1 VIKEESFN
9 KVTTGGLLVT
19 LGIIFG
25 DIGTSPLYVLRAIVG
40 SSIITEELIYGG
52 ISCIFWTLTL
62 LTTVKYVLITLRA
75 DNHGEGGIFALY
87 ALVRRRAKW
96 LVFPAIIGGS
106 TVLAD
111 SIITPSISVTSAVE
125 GFASISTDI
134 PIIPIVI
141 VILVFLFFLQQFGT
155 NILGKT
161 FGPVMFVWFTM
172 IALVGLYSITTNWEI
187 LKAINPYY
195 AARLLYHYPGGFLL
209 LGSVFLCTA
218 GVEALYSDLGH
229 CGRKNIQTAWFAVK
243 IALLLNYFGQGAWLL
258 NHTGETLDGRIPFF
272 VLMPHWFLLFGVI
285 ISTFATIVASQALI
299 SGSFTLINEAIRLNL
314 WPKVKINYPTILR
327 GQLYVPSMNWF
338 LLAGCI
344 FIVLYFQHSSQMEA
358 AYGLSIVVTMLMTS
372 ILLCYYLYIARTH
385 KLLLLSFILVY
396 FSLEI
401 AFLVALSDKFFHGG
415 WITPLIASG
424 LIAIMWIWFSARKI
438 RNKYVEFVKL
448 DGYLDLLRELSHD
461 PLVSKFSTHL
471 VYLTTANRLN
481 EIEAKVIYSIFQK
494 QPKRAD
500 IYWFIHVNVEDKP
513 YTMEYKVTELIKGV
527 AIRIDFNL
535 GFRIEP
541 RINLMFRAVVED
553 MVANK
558 EVDITSRYE
567 SLNRKK
573 IIGDF
578 KFVVIEKY
586 LSYDHELPFYEKLVI
601 NAYLMLKDI
610 SLSEEKAF
618 GLDLS
623 SVLVEKVPLI
633 IQPQSSVKLRR
644 IKSNNGS
651 RSRH

>member
-25 DIGTSPLYVLRAIVG
+25 DIGTSPLYVLRAIIG
-40 SSIITEELIYGG
+40 SSVITEEVVLGG
-52 ISCIFWTLTL
+52 VSCIVWTLTIQ
-62 LTTVKYVLITLRA
+62 TTIKYVLITLRA

-106 TVLAD
+106 TILAD
-111 SIITPSISVTSAVE
+111 SIITPAFSITAAVE
-125 GFASISTDI
+125 GFTSINKDVE
-134 PIIPIVI
+134 IIPIVI
-141 VILVFLFFLQQFGT
+141 VLLAFLFFLQQFGT
-155 NILGKT
+155 NILGRT

-172 IALVGLYSITTNWEI
+172 IALLGLINIPGNWAI
-187 LKAINPYY
+187 LKAFNPYY
-195 AARLLYHYPGGFLL
+195 AAKLLYHYPNGFWL
-209 LGSVFLCTA
+209 LGSIFLCTTGA
-218 GVEALYSDLGH
+218 EALYSDLGH
-229 CGRKNIQTAWFAVK
+229 CGRKNIQVAWFAVK
-243 IALLLNYFGQGAWLL
+243 LALLLSYFGQGAWLL
-258 NHTGETLDGRIPFF
+258 NHLGERIGDKIPFYAI
-272 VLMPHWFLLFGVI
+272 MPEWFLLFGII
-285 ISTFATIVASQALI
+285 ISTLAVIVASQALI
-299 SGSFTLINEAIRLNL
+299 TGSFTLINEAIRLNL
-314 WPKVKINYPTILR
+314 WPKVKINYPTVLR
-327 GQLYVPSMNWF
+327 GQLYVPSINWF
-338 LLAGCI
+338 LWLGCNAV
-344 FIVLYFQHSSQMEA
+344 VLYFRDSSLMEA
-358 AYGLSIVVTMLMTS
+358 AYGLSIVVTMIMTS
-372 ILLCYYLYIARTH
+372 ILLCYYLYIIRTP
-385 KLLLLSFILVY
+385 KILLFSFILVY
-396 FSLEI
+396 FSIEI
-401 AFLVALSDKFFHGG
+401 AFLIALSDKFMHGG
-415 WITPLIASG
+415 WITPVIASG
-424 LIAIMWIWFSARKI
+424 LIGVMWIWYSARKI

-448 DGYLDLLRELSHD
+448 DGYLDLLKELSHD

-471 VYLTTANRLN
+471 VYLTTANRIN
-481 EIEAKVIYSIFQK
+481 EIEGKVIYSIFQK

-513 YTMEYKVTELIKGV
+513 YTMEYKVTELVKGV

-541 RINLMFRAVVED
+541 KINLMFRCVVED
-553 MVANK
+553 MVSNR

-586 LSYDHELPFYEKLVI
+586 LSYDHELPFYEKLII
-601 NAYLMLKDI
+601 NSYLLLKDI

-633 IQPQSSVKLRR
+633 IQPQSSIKLRR
-644 IKSNNGS
+644 I
-651 RSRH
+651 RSTR

>member
-9 KVTTGGLLVT
+9 KVTSGGLLVT

-25 DIGTSPLYVLRAIVG
+25 DIGTSPLYVLRAIIG
-40 SSIITEELIYGG
+40 SSVITEEVILGG
-52 ISCIFWTLTL
+52 VSCIVWTLTIQ
-62 LTTVKYVLITLRA
+62 TTIKYVLITLRA

-106 TVLAD
+106 TILAD
-111 SIITPSISVTSAVE
+111 SIITPAFSITAAVE
-125 GFASISTDI
+125 GFTSINRDI
-134 PIIPIVI
+134 EIIPIVI
-141 VILVFLFFLQQFGT
+141 VLLAFLFFLQQFGT
-155 NILGKT
+155 NILGRT

-172 IALVGLYSITTNWEI
+172 IALIGLANIPSNWAI
-187 LKAINPYY
+187 LKAFNPYY
-195 AARLLYHYPGGFLL
+195 AAKLLYHYPGGFWL
-209 LGSVFLCTA
+209 LGSVFLCTTGA
-218 GVEALYSDLGH
+218 EALYSDLGH
-229 CGRKNIQTAWFAVK
+229 CGRKNIQVAWFAVK
-243 IALLLNYFGQGAWLL
+243 LALLLSYFGQGAWLL
-258 NHTGETLDGRIPFF
+258 NHIGETMDGRIPFYAM
-272 VLMPHWFLLFGVI
+272 MPPWFLLFGI
-285 ISTFATIVASQALI
+285 IVSTLAVIVASQALI

-314 WPKVKINYPTILR
+314 WPKVKINYPTVLR
-327 GQLYVPSMNWF
+327 GQLYVPSINWF
-338 LLAGCI
+338 LWMGCTAV
-344 FIVLYFQHSSQMEA
+344 VLYFRESHRMEA
-358 AYGLSIVVTMLMTS
+358 AYGLSIVVTMIMTS
-372 ILLCYYLYIARTH
+372 ILLCYYLYIIRTP
-385 KLLLLSFILVY
+385 KILLFSFIIIY
-396 FSLEI
+396 FSIEI
-401 AFLVALSDKFFHGG
+401 AFLIALSDKFMHGG
-415 WITPLIASG
+415 WITPVIASG
-424 LIAIMWIWFSARKI
+424 LIGVMWIWYSARKI

-448 DGYLDLLRELSHD
+448 DGYLDLLKELSHD

-471 VYLTTANRLN
+471 VYLTTANRIN

-513 YTMEYKVTELIKGV
+513 YTMEYKVTELVKGV

-541 RINLMFRAVVED
+541 RINLMFRCVVED
-553 MVANK
+553 LVANK

-586 LSYDHELPFYEKLVI
+586 LSYDHELPFYEKLII
-601 NAYLMLKDI
+601 NSYLLLKDI

-623 SVLVEKVPLI
+623 SVLIEKVPLI
-633 IQPQSSVKLRR
+633 IQPQSSIKLKR
-644 IKSNNGS
+644 IKSS
-651 RSRH
+651 H

>member
-9 KVTTGGLLVT
+9 KVTTGGLLIT

-25 DIGTSPLYVLRAIVG
+25 DIGTSPLYVLRAIIEKAV
-40 SSIITEELIYGG
+40 ITEELVLGG
-52 ISCIFWTLTL
+52 VSCIFWTLTL
-62 LTTVKYVLITLRA
+62 QTTIKYVLITLRA

-106 TVLAD
+106 TILAD

-125 GFASISTDI
+125 GFTSISKDI
-134 PIIPIVI
+134 QIIPIVI
-141 VILVFLFFLQQFGT
+141 VILAFLFFLQQFGT
-155 NILGKT
+155 NILGRT
-161 FGPVMFVWFTM
+161 FGPVMFIWFTM
-172 IALVGLYSITTNWEI
+172 IALLGLYTISTNWEI
-187 LKAINPYY
+187 LKAVNPYY
-195 AARLLYHYPGGFLL
+195 AAKLLYHYPHGFWL
-209 LGSVFLCTA
+209 LGSVFLCTTGA
-218 GVEALYSDLGH
+218 EALYSDLGH
-229 CGRKNIQTAWFAVK
+229 CGRKNIQVAWFAVK
-243 IALLLNYFGQGAWLL
+243 LALLLNYFGQGAWLL
-258 NHTGETLDGRIPFF
+258 NNVGQTLSGRIPFYAI
-272 VLMPHWFLLFGVI
+272 MPEWFLLFGII
-285 ISTFATIVASQALI
+285 ISTLAVIVASQALI

-314 WPKVKINYPTILR
+314 WPKVKINYPTVLR
-327 GQLYVPSMNWF
+327 GQLYVPSINWF
-338 LLAGCI
+338 LWLGCTAV
-344 FIVLYFQHSSQMEA
+344 VLHFRESSLMEG
-358 AYGLSIVVTMLMTS
+358 AYGLSIVVTMIMTS
-372 ILLCYYLYIARTH
+372 ILLCYYLYIIRTP
-385 KLLLLSFILVY
+385 KILLSTFILIY
-396 FSLEI
+396 FSIEI
-401 AFLVALSDKFFHGG
+401 AFLIALSNKFIHGG
-415 WITPLIASG
+415 WITPMIASG
-424 LIAIMWIWFSARKI
+424 LIAVMWIWYSARKI

-448 DGYLDLLRELSHD
+448 DGYLELLKELSHD

-471 VYLTTANRLN
+471 VYLTTANRIN

-513 YTMEYKVTELIKGV
+513 YTMEYKVTELVKGV
-527 AIRIDFNL
+527 AVRIDFNL

-541 RINLMFRAVVED
+541 KINLMFRCVVED

-586 LSYDHELPFYEKLVI
+586 LSYDHELPFYEKLII
-601 NAYLMLKDI
+601 NSYLLLKDI

-633 IQPQSSVKLRR
+633 IQPQSSIKLRR
-644 IKSNNGS
+644 IKS
-651 RSRH
+651 R